1 MVTKLIKLIKVWLN
15 TIRKALG
22 ILVHHFIKVVL
33 LSSLRLYGID
43 QNQIKSVPLDISKY
57 LSVPTNSDME
67 TLNLCLF
74 LFQAKDS
81 QETRKILR
89 KIWWQQLKKII
100 IITVAIFLSII
111 IILLCTNII
120 PTWPFYSPFP
130 IGTNKVLHVI
140 TEFYNQ

>member
-81 QETRKILR
+81 QETLKILR

-100 IITVAIFLSII
+100 IITVAILLSII

-120 PTWPFYSPFP
+120 PT
-130 IGTNKVLHVI
+130 
-140 TEFYNQ
+140 